1 MPDPKCVVHHGTLVV
16 DLARVPV
23 HGLQAAIVAPPVEKG
38 QGYGQKV
45 VPQQVRTQ
53 IGLPHCPQCDRALG
67 ETPGDIGTA
76 KANGVELRCEG
87 CGWQG
92 KDWVGKPA

>member
-1 MPDPKCVVHHGTLVV
+1 VVHHGKLVI

-23 HGLQAAIVAPPVEKG
+23 HGLHDAVAARPVEQG
-38 QGYGQKV
+38 QGYGQKL
-45 VPQQVRTQ
+45 PQQQTRTQ

-76 KANGVELRCEG
+76 KAQGVVLRCDG

-92 KDWVGKPA
+92 KDWLGKSA